1 MLKIVSS
8 DKGKTAQ
15 KAARTTSKSSVPT
28 STTASGLFDEEE
40 EEKLPTDQLGS
51 DDILKY
57 IQQNQVDPDD
67 DLELF

>member
-15 KAARTTSKSSVPT
+15 KAARTTTKSSVPT
-28 STTASGLFDEEE
+28 STTASGLFDEE